1 MWKQR
6 SHYMAPLTDLIN
18 RKKGVVKWTP
28 EATEAFEKVKKMCAK
43 DVTLFYP
50 NFGETFDVHTDASEY
65 QLGGIISQN
74 GRCIAYYSKKLSS
87 TQKKYPTI
95 EQELLEIFTVLK
107 EFRPMLLGQ
116 KLIIWMDHKNLTY
129 TNTTHANDRVLQQRL
144 AIEEF
149 DCEF

>member
-1 MWKQR
+1 M
-6 SHYMAPLTDLIN
+6 TDLIN

-95 EQELLEIFTVLK
+95 EQELLGIFTVLK
-107 EFRPMLLGQ
+107 EF
-116 KLIIWMDHKNLTY
+116 
-129 TNTTHANDRVLQQRL
+129 
-144 AIEEF
+144 
-149 DCEF
+149 